1 MNFILFLIYHLVYLH
16 CTFSKLGSV
25 NLALQLVPEL
35 LIISDA
41 LL

>member
-1 MNFILFLIYHLVYLH
+1 MYFILLVIYHLEYLH

-25 NLALQLVPEL
+25 NLSLQLVPEL

-41 LL
+41 LF